1 MGRNLLVTAPAA
13 FILYQGLNVLGVIIE
28 SSRNDVFRLD
38 WPVLVS
44 MSFLMFVIGGMAAN
58 VLYGFNPR
66 EEVVAWRRRPLEVE
80 DGDLRAR
87 WIFVWF
93 MIIVCLVAG

>member
-1 MGRNLLVTAPAA
+1 MGLTVESWLALLIWGVAVAAAWRILMGRNLLVTAPAA

-44 MSFLMFVIGGMAAN
+44 MSFLMFVAHH
-58 VLYGFNPR
+58 R
-66 EEVVAWRRRPLEVE
+66 
-80 DGDLRAR
+80 
-87 WIFVWF
+87 
-93 MIIVCLVAG
+93 